1 MKDSSLA
8 SKVGKRGTV
17 VIPVK
22 IRRRLGLEEG
32 DLVIMEEREDGLLI
46 RRAIALPIET
56 YTPERKAEF
65 LLTNTVDKK
74 DYERACEEVRKMGLD
89 PEDILH
95 IKPPGV
101 K

>member
-1 MKDSSLA
+1 MKDSTQA